1 MITLFKLKGVV
12 VLLLT
17 LINFTSNS
25 FGCYQLDVL
34 CKNKFYITKEFVNVY
49 SPEGDIIDI
58 NFDNT
63 KIQGIVYNNDY
74 RLTIIYVDK
83 YFIDSDGSI
92 HFCQNLDE
100 QIECSANNADWW
112 YKGHDCSELDF
123 ELFKHD
129 GLESF
134 KRLDPIPNFIKT
146 EIANHDLTEDTNY
159 TISFFN
165 LDIKSVCS
173 VQLEV
178 FDEINGNPEG
188 YLVEGDLVQILEV
201 NAEWVQILY
210 FETDITYWV
219 YQPCFE

>member
-1 MITLFKLKGVV
+1 M
-12 VLLLT
+12 
-17 LINFTSNS
+17 
-25 FGCYQLDVL
+25 
-34 CKNKFYITKEFVNVY
+34 
-49 SPEGDIIDI
+49 
-58 NFDNT
+58 
-63 KIQGIVYNNDY
+63 
-74 RLTIIYVDK
+74 
-83 YFIDSDGSI
+83 
-92 HFCQNLDE
+92 
-100 QIECSANNADWW
+100 
-112 YKGHDCSELDF
+112 
-123 ELFKHD
+123 FKHD